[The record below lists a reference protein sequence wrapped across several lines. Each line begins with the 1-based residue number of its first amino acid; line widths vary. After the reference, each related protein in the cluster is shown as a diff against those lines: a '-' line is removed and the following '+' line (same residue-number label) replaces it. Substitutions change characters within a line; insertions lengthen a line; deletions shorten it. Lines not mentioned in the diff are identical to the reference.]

1 MKKVIVFGMSL
12 MLLWSCNNSTEKST
26 THQEAENHTEH
37 QQDESSES
45 IELNN
50 GEKWLVNEE
59 MKPFVMKGEEL
70 VNSYIQDNQTDYKA
84 LAQQLIEQNN
94 QLIKSCTMNGKSHDE
109 LHKWLHPHLEIVNAL
124 EEEKDAAKANEIVLQ
139 LQKSYQDYH
148 QYFN

>member
-1 MKKVIVFGMSL
+1 
-12 MLLWSCNNSTEKST
+12 
-26 THQEAENHTEH
+26 
-37 QQDESSES
+37 
-45 IELNN
+45 
-50 GEKWLVNEE
+50 
-59 MKPFVMKGEEL
+59 MKPFVVKGEEL
-70 VNSYIQDNQTDYKA
+70 VNSYIQNKQTDYKA